1 MTPDLEAPPPSD
13 ADRELAARRK
23 EMEREFDD
31 KLRDLKAQHKRQADK
46 LQQDR
51 ADWEEYK
58 RRQAKELADKGEKV
72 RKAEENA
79 RRAEGLKAS
88 ERKEMEDL
96 RQRNKDL
103 EAAALKLTATRTKLE
118 ERVSTARGSLAP
130 VRNLLSWFGIL
141 SVLAPVTWLAF
152 AWRTAGRP
160 ALVVATAALVVGLLL
175 NVWRWRI
182 DARLGQTRG

>member
-1 MTPDLEAPPPSD
+1 LPSDPDLPPQGDP
-13 ADRELAARRK
+13 DRELAARRK
-23 EMEREFDD
+23 QLERDFDD

-51 ADWEEYK
+51 ADWEEHK
-58 RRQAKELADKGEKV
+58 RRQAKELADKAEKV

-88 ERKEMEDL
+88 ERKEMADL

-130 VRNLLSWFGIL
+130 ARSLLTWFGIL
-141 SVLAPVTWLAF
+141 AVLAPVTWLAF
-152 AWRTAGRP
+152 AWQTAGRP
-160 ALVVATAALVVGLLL
+160 ALVVAAAALVAGLLL
-175 NVWRWRI
+175 NAWRWRI
-182 DARLGQTRG
+182 DARQTRG